1 MKPKGGGNLNRILA
15 ALLALAVIILVII
28 VAARTNGADAVLHDN
43 YIRTERASA
52 KHKPTPSTNATL
64 ELYRANAAEAY
75 AFSVDNMFP
84 GDTTEKTFTIN
95 VSHSGGVTLYFS
107 AALQSGTD
115 AILADGLCISVT
127 RSGELLYDGPF
138 SLLPGPM
145 ACTLEEHSSTISESV
160 PFTIKVYLPT
170 SAGNEFQNKTL
181 VADLQWWVED
191 IRKSDSGGDSSDK
204 SNLSPW
210 ISTPDGKPDI
220 PKMIA
225 QTGDN
230 FPLILLIII
239 ALAALAGFIILMLF
253 RKKEGRHGRKP

>member
-15 ALLALAVIILVII
+15 ALLALAVVILVII
-28 VAARTNGADAVLHDN
+28 VAARVNGADAVSHDN
-43 YIRTERASA
+43 YIRTERTAA
-52 KHKPTPSTNATL
+52 KHKPAPSTGATL
-64 ELYRANAAEAY
+64 ELYRANTAEAY

-84 GDTTEKTFTIN
+84 GDTAEKTFTVD
-95 VSHSGGVTLYFS
+95 VSHGGGVTLYFS

-115 AILADGLCISVT
+115 SILADGLCIAVT
-127 RSGELLYDGPF
+127 RSGETLYDGPF
-138 SLLPGPM
+138 SALPGPM
-145 ACTLEEHSSTISESV
+145 ACTLAAHNSTTRESV
-160 PFTIKVYLPT
+160 PFLIKVYLPT

-191 IRKSDSGGDSSDK
+191 TRTPDSGGG

-220 PKMIA
+220 PRMVA
-225 QTGDN
+225 QTGDT
-230 FPLILLIII
+230 FPLLLLVII
-239 ALAALAGFIILMLF
+239 ALAALAGIILLILF